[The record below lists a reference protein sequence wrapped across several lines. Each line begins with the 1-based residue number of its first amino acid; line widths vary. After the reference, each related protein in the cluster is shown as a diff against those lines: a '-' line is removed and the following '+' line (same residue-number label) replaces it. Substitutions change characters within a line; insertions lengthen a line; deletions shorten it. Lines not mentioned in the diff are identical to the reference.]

1 MDYLKLIDSFRG
13 VACVISRRKA
23 KEGGGD
29 EYTIAAA
36 NRNYLASVNKL
47 SEEFVPG
54 RSYTYYVA
62 QDSNFEALVDS
73 CILGGK
79 IAHHYV
85 NADLY
90 NAWLDLYMLPLCED
104 GDGNGCCLFT
114 YEMNFESE
122 SDKMIDISATTAY
135 LVLKTCI
142 KFRENLS
149 FKETMDSIVKDIR
162 NQCESDGCAIILTDN
177 ANRRIDICCFDSA
190 SDNAFAPQDDD
201 IFFKPEFY
209 DIVTG
214 WRDIMGGSN
223 CFIISGEK
231 ELKEVEKK
239 DVNWYRSLVYTGVK
253 SLVLYPLRV
262 HENLYGYIFATNFNS
277 DKTSFIREVME
288 LNSFILS
295 AEVENYRMRQEL
307 EKLSTTDMLTGLLNR
322 NAMSKKVRELE
333 LDAGNKEHGL
343 GVVFVDLN
351 GLKVANDL
359 KGHNEGDAMLKN
371 VANKLKSVYGDR
383 GIYRAGGDEFL
394 VITDDM
400 DRDEFYLYYDKLES
414 LSRVP
419 GEPTF
424 ALGADYDDKEKN
436 IGKIMHNADKNM
448 YRNKAEY
455 YEANPELDRRDC

>member
-1 MDYLKLIDSFRG
+1 
-13 VACVISRRKA
+13 
-23 KEGGGD
+23 
-29 EYTIAAA
+29 
-36 NRNYLASVNKL
+36 
-47 SEEFVPG
+47 
-54 RSYTYYVA
+54 
-62 QDSNFEALVDS
+62 
-73 CILGGK
+73 
-79 IAHHYV
+79 
-85 NADLY
+85 
-90 NAWLDLYMLPLCED
+90 
-104 GDGNGCCLFT
+104 
-114 YEMNFESE
+114 
-122 SDKMIDISATTAY
+122 
-135 LVLKTCI
+135 
-142 KFRENLS
+142 
-149 FKETMDSIVKDIR
+149 
-162 NQCESDGCAIILTDN
+162 
-177 ANRRIDICCFDSA
+177 
-190 SDNAFAPQDDD
+190 
-201 IFFKPEFY
+201 
-209 DIVTG
+209 
-214 WRDIMGGSN
+214 
-223 CFIISGEK
+223 
-231 ELKEVEKK
+231 
-239 DVNWYRSLVYTGVK
+239 
-253 SLVLYPLRV
+253 
-262 HENLYGYIFATNFNS
+262 
-277 DKTSFIREVME
+277 ME